1 MNSRPSHSTMSDPV
15 KLTSCK
21 PSQSSATLRKSRRV
35 DAKIRKDKCTCALFG
50 TCRLCDQF

>member
-21 PSQSSATLRKSRRV
+21 PSQTSATLRKSRRV